1 MSELADFLLAEA
13 CVQERRRDV
22 VLAGGL
28 LSGAE
33 VTLVVSVHAV
43 RDRLKAALGA
53 QRLHHRKKFVFAV
66 KAALTVVA
74 NVVGVVEFG
83 GDDDFDRYGLFSSE
97 GESIGELSS
106 GQAGRIGDHC
116 EHFLSEFAMGN
127 PGQIGRIDATRVGHQ
142 HAAKPAQVRPE
153 LRFLR
158 ENGMIRRHV
167 VMVTGRMVGNRCFWV
182 CFGAGAELESVDE
195 IALRNLRAPG
205 RTT

>member
-1 MSELADFLLAEA
+1 MSELANLLLGEA
-13 CVQERRRDV
+13 CVQERRRHM

-33 VTLVVSVHAV
+33 VALVIKVDAV
-43 RDRLKAALGA
+43 GDGSKAALGA
-53 QRLHHRKKFVFAV
+53 QRLHHSKKLIFAM
-66 KAALTVVA
+66 KAALAVVA

-97 GESIGELSS
+97 GESIGELRS

-142 HAAKPAQVRPE
+142 HAAKLAQVRPE
-153 LRFLR
+153 LSFLR